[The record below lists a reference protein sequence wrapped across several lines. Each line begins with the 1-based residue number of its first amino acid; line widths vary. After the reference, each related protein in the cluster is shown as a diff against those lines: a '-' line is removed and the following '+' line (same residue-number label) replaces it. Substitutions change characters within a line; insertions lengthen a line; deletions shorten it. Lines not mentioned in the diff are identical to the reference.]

1 MRYFEGF
8 KTPLNNFTKTPA
20 FFAII
25 FHFFTNFF
33 KRIEWTDI
41 TTTTTDRIGSP
52 MKRLLLSKRLKT
64 KKISQKAN
72 LIMMNVAFFLNGFFV
87 KVCSIEDKQRSHE
100 WRGKDKRWPL
110 ATWTNEMV
118 GISLLSSTNE
128 QTLGRSLHSF

>member
-1 MRYFEGF
+1 MNNNNNWSDRKSDEKAASFE
-8 KTPLNNFTKTPA
+8 TV
-20 FFAII
+20 
-25 FHFFTNFF
+25 
-33 KRIEWTDI
+33 
-41 TTTTTDRIGSP
+41 
-52 MKRLLLSKRLKT
+52 

-128 QTLGRSLHSF
+128 QTLGRSLHSFYVKNGNIKEFVYVRKLVMSHWISTRRKLNLTSYK